1 MMGWYYEC
9 ILHFTELVDTTYK
22 GRGELFSLH
31 MTEKLENKLVSSL
44 VIRSVIHTMSGTFD
58 IWFQRICIVA
68 Y

>member
-31 MTEKLENKLVSSL
+31 IAYDRKVGEQIGFIPCNKISNLHNVWH
-44 VIRSVIHTMSGTFD
+44 I
-58 IWFQRICIVA
+58 
-68 Y
+68 